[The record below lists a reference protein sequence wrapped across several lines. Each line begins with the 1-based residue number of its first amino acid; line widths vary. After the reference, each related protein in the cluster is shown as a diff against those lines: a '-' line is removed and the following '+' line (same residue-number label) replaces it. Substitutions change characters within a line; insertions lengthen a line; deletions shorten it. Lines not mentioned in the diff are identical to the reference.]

1 MYIVQLNSPSN
12 KISHF
17 SQIIVVCY
25 QIVSY
30 NLYILLKKGC
40 NEVALI
46 LAVDDARTMRELV
59 RTVLEAEGHTV
70 LTADDGNT
78 GLELANEH
86 SADLVITDLHMDEM
100 DGITM
105 TSKLR
110 QMSDYKTTPILLLTT
125 EQSDGKKTEGRIAGA
140 SGWLTKPFN
149 PPRLVKAVNKLLDV

>member
-1 MYIVQLNSPSN
+1 M
-12 KISHF
+12 
-17 SQIIVVCY
+17 
-25 QIVSY
+25 
-30 NLYILLKKGC
+30 
-40 NEVALI
+40 ALI

-59 RTVLEAEGHTV
+59 RTILESEGHTV

-78 GLELANEH
+78 GIELANEH

-110 QMSDYKTTPILLLTT
+110 QMSDYKNTPILLLTT
-125 EQSDGKKTEGRIAGA
+125 EQSDGKKAEGRSAGA

-149 PPRLVKAVNKLLDV
+149 PPRLVKAVNKLLDL